1 MAKMTKKQIKQVE
14 EVVGKKLEDIDN
26 WSIEEIEEPIFIE
39 QVEIAEIEKENFYE
53 AVTEMGL
60 PYIKKG
66 RIPFEEFEKIA
77 TTILQFFKESS
88 NPKTDIKNILAME
101 REVGLNQINSRIEKS
116 RKIRDKD
123 KKGTIERNT
132 NVHNELKTLKDKG
145 VKINKNLMWS
155 LYKIMRG
162 EKRLDRFEEDGQDIE
177 LLKLQNTFIDD
188 ETMDL
193 LKEMRS
199 EYYED

>member
-14 EVVGKKLEDIDN
+14 EVVGKKLEDIEN
-26 WSIEEIEEPIFIE
+26 WTIEEIEEPIFVE
-39 QVEIAEIEKENFYE
+39 QVELGEVEKENFYE

-66 RIPFEEFEKIA
+66 RIPFENVEVMAK
-77 TTILQFFKESS
+77 TILEFFKEST
-88 NPKTDIKNILAME
+88 NPKVDIKNVLAMK
-101 REVGLNQINSRIEKS
+101 NQEGVKKINNRIEKS
-116 RKIRDKD
+116 NKIRDKD
-123 KKGTIERNT
+123 KQKTIERN
-132 NVHNELKTLKDKG
+132 NDIHDELELLEESG

-155 LYKIMRG
+155 FYKIMRG
-162 EKRLDRFEEDGQDIE
+162 EKRLERFEEDGQDIE
-177 LLKLQNTFIDD
+177 LLKLQNSFIDE
-188 ETMDL
+188 ETMSE